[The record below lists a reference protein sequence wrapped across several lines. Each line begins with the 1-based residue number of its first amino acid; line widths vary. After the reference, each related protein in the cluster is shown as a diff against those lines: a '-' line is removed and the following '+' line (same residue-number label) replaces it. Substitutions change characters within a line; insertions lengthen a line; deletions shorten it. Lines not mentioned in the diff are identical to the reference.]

1 MKNVTIIIASFLLG
15 CIALVSV
22 MTITGRTDR
31 QTELSENLPSAVEE
45 TMNTLL
51 VKRQYQIADKEEF
64 IADFRENIAKVID
77 SEGEITVD
85 VAGMDMEKGVLSVR
99 VTLDYL
105 HPNGEPG
112 SVSCERT
119 VVFDQTEAENA
130 GICVVRFYLT
140 PDGECYKQYKL
151 HPGECPAPLRSP
163 QSAYGSF
170 AGWFDADGNLIDF
183 SQPVDRDMTYYAR
196 WS

>member
-1 MKNVTIIIASFLLG
+1 MKNAAIMIVSVILG
-15 CIALVSV
+15 VIALASV

-31 QTELSENLPSAVEE
+31 QTELSANLPSAVEE
-45 TMNTLL
+45 TVNTLL
-51 VKRQYQIADKEEF
+51 VKKQYQLADREEF
-64 IADFRENIAKVID
+64 IADFRENLAKVID
-77 SEGEITVD
+77 SDCDITVN
-85 VAGMDMEKGVLSVR
+85 VAGMDLQKGLLSVR
-99 VTLDYL
+99 VTAEYE

-112 SVSCERT
+112 SVTCERT
-119 VVFDQTEAENA
+119 VIFDQTKAEEA
-130 GICVVRFYLT
+130 GICVVRFYLA

-151 HPGECPAPLRSP
+151 HPGECPAPLKSP